1 LILGILK
8 NKKCAF
14 VALPR
19 ILFYNLI
26 NIYYMLLS
34 INNLNQFFKTIR
46 ISGIA
51 IIMIGFSSSMLAQV
65 TASATG
71 TATIVTP
78 IAIANAADMNFGNVA
93 VSSSSGTVVLA
104 PEGTRTTTGGVTLPA
119 TAGTVTAGSFSI
131 TGEGSY
137 TYAIT
142 LPSSDYILTR
152 SGESETMAVN
162 TFTSTPS
169 GTGTLSSGSQTLNVG
184 ATLNV
189 GGSQVAGTYTNA
201 TGFDV
206 TVNYN

>member
-142 LPSSDYILTR
+142 LRSSDYTLTR
-152 SGESETMAVN
+152 VGESETMVVN